1 MSENQ
6 MKDRIVEEL
15 RKAKEAGQITTKRV
29 HEIIEEAVSDVVI
42 ESKEGAA
49 QLRLIVKE
57 AVGAAL
63 IGLKK
68 TGENTKV
75 TVEAAVEGAIAGAR
89 SHGDQTVEATWKE
102 VWQLETRLTE
112 EKARLAKDLTEGL
125 GGAKDAGETLS
136 GDVKKWVESAVVDVK
151 LKSTQLLGLTKQT
164 VKEAVKEA
172 IESGQDVKETV
183 TRIAGDAT
191 EKALEEGRFTAD
203 RVKKIAEKVLSGA
216 VEAVEAA
223 EKTGKGTKDAI
234 AGAFVGTQV
243 GIVSAIESVGE
254 KTNEFSRNDL
264 ARTKEDLEVIEA
276 LFLETTRKIAIRSGE
291 VAKDILTDLADQ
303 AQKTTSVL
311 REKAQTAAD
320 KTADKVADKL
330 KEAGKDAV
338 KATSKAAH
346 AVADEAKELGRRSVG
361 IAKGAVS
368 GMWKGA
374 KDALK
379 KDKKDR

>member
-1 MSENQ
+1 MSKNQ
-6 MKDRIVEEL
+6 VKDRIVEEL
-15 RKAKEAGQITTKRV
+15 RKAKEAGQITTKGVR
-29 HEIIEEAVSDVVI
+29 EIIEEAVSDVVS
-42 ESKEGAA
+42 ESREGVV
-49 QLRLIVKE
+49 QLRLVVKE
-57 AVGAAL
+57 AVGAAMT
-63 IGLKK
+63 GLNEI
-68 TGENTKV
+68 GENTKE
-75 TVEAAVEGAIAGAR
+75 TVEAVVEGAIAGAR
-89 SHGDQTVEATWKE
+89 SHGDQTVNATWKE
-102 VWQLETRLTE
+102 VRQLETRLTE
-112 EKARLAKDLTEGL
+112 ERARLAKDLTEGL
-125 GGAKDAGETLS
+125 EGAKDAGKTLS
-136 GDVKKWVESAVVDVK
+136 KDAKKRIESAVVDVK

-191 EKALEEGRFTAD
+191 KKALEEGRFTAD

-223 EKTGKGTKDAI
+223 EETGKGTKDAI

-303 AQKTTSVL
+303 AQKTTSAL
-311 REKAQTAAD
+311 RQKARNAAERS
-320 KTADKVADKL
+320 ADKVSDKL
-330 KEAGKDAV
+330 KEAGKEAA

-346 AVADEAKELGRRSVG
+346 AVADEAKELGKRSVD
-361 IAKGAVS
+361 IAN
-368 GMWKGA
+368 
-374 KDALK
+374 
-379 KDKKDR
+379 R

>member
-68 TGENTKV
+68 TGENTKE

-112 EKARLAKDLTEGL
+112 ERAQLAKDLSESL

-216 VEAVEAA
+216 VEAAEEA
-223 EKTGKGTKDAI
+223 GKGTKDAI

-264 ARTKEDLEVIEA
+264 SQTKEDLEVIEA

-303 AQKTTSVL
+303 AQKTTSAL
-311 REKAQTAAD
+311 RQKARNAAERS
-320 KTADKVADKL
+320 ADKVSDKL
-330 KEAGKDAV
+330 KEAGKDAA

-346 AVADEAKELGRRSVG
+346 AVADEAKELGKRSVD

-379 KDKKDR
+379 KEKKEQ

>member
-29 HEIIEEAVSDVVI
+29 REIIEEAVSDVVS
-42 ESKEGAA
+42 ESKEGVV
-49 QLRLIVKE
+49 QLRSAVKD

-68 TGENTKV
+68 IGENTKE

-112 EKARLAKDLTEGL
+112 ERARLAKDLSESL
-125 GGAKDAGETLS
+125 GGAKDAGEILS

-151 LKSTQLLGLTKQT
+151 LKSTQLLGLTRQT
-164 VKEAVKEA
+164 VKEAVKET

-183 TRIAGDAT
+183 SRIASDAT
-191 EKALEEGRFTAD
+191 KKALEEGRFTAD
-203 RVKKIAEKVLSGA
+203 RVKIIVEKVLSGA
-216 VEAVEAA
+216 VEAA
-223 EKTGKGTKDAI
+223 EEVGKETKKVAH
-234 AGAFVGTQV
+234 GAFEGTQK
-243 GIVSAIESVGE
+243 GIISAMESVE
-254 KTNEFSRNDL
+254 DKTKEFNRKDL
-264 ARTKEDLEVIEA
+264 ARTREDLEVIEE

-291 VAKDILTDLADQ
+291 VTKDILTDLTGQ
-303 AQKTTSVL
+303 ARKTTSAL
-311 REKAQTAAD
+311 KQKAHNDAE
-320 KTADKVADKL
+320 KTAGKM
-330 KEAGKDAV
+330 KEAGKDAAR
-338 KATSKAAH
+338 ATAKAAH
-346 AVADEAKELGRRSVG
+346 AVADEARELGKRSVD

-379 KDKKDR
+379 KEKKDR

>member
-1 MSENQ
+1 MSKNQ
-6 MKDRIVEEL
+6 VKDRIVEKL
-15 RKAKEAGQITTKRV
+15 RKAKEAGQVTTKSVRK
-29 HEIIEEAVSDVVI
+29 ITEEAVSDVVG

-57 AVGAAL
+57 AVGAAMT
-63 IGLKK
+63 GLKE
-68 TGENTKV
+68 TGENTKE
-75 TVEAAVEGAIAGAR
+75 TVEAVVEGAIAGAR
-89 SHGDQTVEATWKE
+89 SHGDKTVHATWKE
-102 VWQLETRLTE
+102 ARHLETRLAQ
-112 EKARLAKDLTEGL
+112 EKAQLAKDLTEGL
-125 GGAKDAGETLS
+125 EGAKDAGEIFS
-136 GDVKKWVESAVVDVK
+136 GDVKKWVESSVVDVK

-172 IESGQDVKETV
+172 IESGQDVKETI

-223 EKTGKGTKDAI
+223 EETGKGTKDAI

-264 ARTKEDLEVIEA
+264 AQTKEDLEVIEA

-303 AQKTTSVL
+303 AQKTTSAL
-311 REKAQTAAD
+311 RQKARNAAD
-320 KTADKVADKL
+320 KTADKVSDKL
-330 KEAGKDAV
+330 KEAGKDAA

-346 AVADEAKELGRRSVG
+346 AVADEAKELGKKSVD
-361 IAKGAVS
+361 IARGAVS

-379 KDKKDR
+379 KENKNK